1 MTKFSILASLAVI
14 ALLLAI
20 PAVVL
25 AQAQPPLPSV
35 FGGTVTWDGAPAPD
49 GTAVSAW
56 IDGEQVALTAAAD
69 GAYALKISQPPGE
82 AFVGKEVVFMVA
94 ESEAPER
101 GTWEPDGGDVIN
113 LTAAPVL
120 PPKPVAGPAGPAG
133 PAGSAGKAGA
143 PGPGGGPGPAGP
155 GGASGK
161 AGAAGAAGA
170 KGAAGSAGSAGP
182 AGPAGRAGSAGAAG
196 PAGSAGSDGAAG
208 AAGPAGAVGAAGGG
222 GALAVIAL
230 IIAIVAAIGAGGAF
244 VMGRR
249 S

>member
-1 MTKFSILASLAVI
+1 VTKFSILASLAVI

-25 AQAQPPLPSV
+25 AQAQPSLPAV
-35 FGGTVTWDGAPAPD
+35 FGGTVSWDGTPASD
-49 GTAVSAW
+49 GTMVSAW
-56 IDGEQVALTAAAD
+56 IDGKEVASATAAD
-69 GAYALKISQPPGE
+69 GSYALIISEPQGSSFTGKKITFKVGPGT
-82 AFVGKEVVFMVA
+82 ATQTA
-94 ESEAPER
+94 
-101 GTWEPDGGDVIN
+101 TWEAAGGDVLN
-113 LTAAPVL
+113 LKAAPVP
-120 PPKPVAGPAGPAG
+120 PPKPVVGPAGPAG

-155 GGASGK
+155 GGSPGK

-170 KGAAGSAGSAGP
+170 KGPAGSAGSAGP
-182 AGPAGRAGSAGAAG
+182 AGSAGSAGKAG

-208 AAGPAGAVGAAGGG
+208 PAGAAGAAGAAGG

>member
-56 IDGEQVALTAAAD
+56 IDGEQVALTTAAD
-69 GAYALKISQPPGE
+69 GGYALMISQPPGG
-82 AFVGKEVVFMVA
+82 AFAGKEIVFMVA

-101 GTWEPDGGDVIN
+101 GTWEPDGGDEIN

-120 PPKPVAGPAGPAG
+120 APKPAAGPAGPAG

-155 GGASGK
+155 GGASGN

-170 KGAAGSAGSAGP
+170 KGP
-182 AGPAGRAGSAGAAG
+182 AGSAGAAG
-196 PAGSAGSDGAAG
+196 PAGPSGSLGAAG
-208 AAGPAGAVGAAGGG
+208 PAGPAGAVGAAGGG

>member
-25 AQAQPPLPSV
+25 AQAQPSLPAV
-35 FGGTVTWDGAPAPD
+35 FVGTVSWDGAPASD
-49 GTAVSAW
+49 GTTVAAW
-56 IDGEQVALTAAAD
+56 IDGKEVASATAAD
-69 GAYALKISQPPGE
+69 GSYAVRIPQPPDSSFTGKKIT
-82 AFVGKEVVFMVA
+82 FKVGA
-94 ESEAPER
+94 GTATQTA
-101 GTWEPDGGDVIN
+101 TWEPDGGDVLN
-113 LTAAPVL
+113 LTAAPVSA
-120 PPKPVAGPAGPAG
+120 PSPVAGPAGPAG
-133 PAGSAGKAGA
+133 PAGKAGA

-155 GGASGK
+155 GGASGN

-170 KGAAGSAGSAGP
+170 KGP
-182 AGPAGRAGSAGAAG
+182 AGSAGAAG

>member
-25 AQAQPPLPSV
+25 AQAQPSLPAV
-35 FGGTVTWDGAPAPD
+35 FGGTVSWDGTSASD
-49 GTAVSAW
+49 GTMVSAW
-56 IDGEQVALTAAAD
+56 IDGQEVATATAAD
-69 GAYALKISQPPGE
+69 GSYALTISEPPGSS
-82 AFVGKEVVFMVA
+82 FSGKKITFKVGPGTA
-94 ESEAPER
+94 TQTA
-101 GTWEPDGGDVIN
+101 TWEAAGGDVLN
-113 LTAAPVL
+113 LEAAPVAA
-120 PPKPVAGPAGPAG
+120 PKPVAGPAGPAG

-155 GGASGK
+155 GGSPGK

-170 KGAAGSAGSAGP
+170 KGP
-182 AGPAGRAGSAGAAG
+182 AG
-196 PAGSAGSDGAAG
+196 PAGSAGSAGSAGAGGPAGAAG
-208 AAGPAGAVGAAGGG
+208 SDGAPGPAGPAGPAGAAGAAGGG

>member
-1 MTKFSILASLAVI
+1 VTKFSILASLAVI

-25 AQAQPPLPSV
+25 AQAQPSLPAV
-35 FGGTVTWDGAPAPD
+35 FGGTVSWDGTSASD
-49 GTAVSAW
+49 GTMVSAW
-56 IDGEQVALTAAAD
+56 IDGKEVASATAAD
-69 GAYALKISQPPGE
+69 GSYALTISEPPGSS
-82 AFVGKEVVFMVA
+82 FSGKKITFKVGPGTA
-94 ESEAPER
+94 TQTA
-101 GTWEPDGGDVIN
+101 TWEAAGGDVLN
-113 LTAAPVL
+113 LEAAPVAA
-120 PPKPVAGPAGPAG
+120 PKPVAGPAGPAG

-143 PGPGGGPGPAGP
+143 PGPGGGPGPSGP
-155 GGASGK
+155 GGSPGK

-170 KGAAGSAGSAGP
+170 KGPAGSAGSAGP
-182 AGPAGRAGSAGAAG
+182 AGSAGSAGKAG

-208 AAGPAGAVGAAGGG
+208 PAGPAGPAGAAGAAGG

>member
-25 AQAQPPLPSV
+25 AQAQPSLPAV
-35 FGGTVTWDGAPAPD
+35 FGGTVSWDGTPASD
-49 GTAVSAW
+49 GTMVSAW
-56 IDGEQVALTAAAD
+56 IDGKEVASATAAD
-69 GAYALKISQPPGE
+69 GSYALTISEPPGSS
-82 AFVGKEVVFMVA
+82 FTGKKITFKVGPGTA
-94 ESEAPER
+94 TQTA
-101 GTWEPDGGDVIN
+101 TWEAAGGDVLN
-113 LTAAPVL
+113 LKAAPVP
-120 PPKPVAGPAGPAG
+120 PPKPVVGPAGPAG

-143 PGPGGGPGPAGP
+143 PGPGGGPGPSGP
-155 GGASGK
+155 GGSPGK

-170 KGAAGSAGSAGP
+170 KGPAGSAGSAGSAGP
-182 AGPAGRAGSAGAAG
+182 AGSAGSAGKAG
-196 PAGSAGSDGAAG
+196 PAGSAGSDGAT
-208 AAGPAGAVGAAGGG
+208 GPAGAAGG

>member
-25 AQAQPPLPSV
+25 AQAQPSLPAV
-35 FGGTVTWDGAPAPD
+35 FVGTVSWDGAPASD
-49 GTAVSAW
+49 GTTVAAW
-56 IDGEQVALTAAAD
+56 IDGKEVASATAAD
-69 GAYALKISQPPGE
+69 GSYAVRIPQPPDSSFTGKKIT
-82 AFVGKEVVFMVA
+82 FKVGA
-94 ESEAPER
+94 GTATQTA
-101 GTWEPDGGDVIN
+101 TWEPDGGDVLN

-170 KGAAGSAGSAGP
+170 KGP
-182 AGPAGRAGSAGAAG
+182 AGSAGAAG
-196 PAGSAGSDGAAG
+196 PAGPAGSLG
-208 AAGPAGAVGAAGGG
+208 AAGPAGSAGSVGAAGPAGPAGAAGAAGAAGGG

>member
-25 AQAQPPLPSV
+25 AQAQPSLPAV
-35 FGGTVTWDGAPAPD
+35 FGGTVSWDGTSASD
-49 GTAVSAW
+49 GTMVSAW
-56 IDGEQVALTAAAD
+56 IDGIEVASATAAD
-69 GAYALKISQPPGE
+69 GSYALTISEPPGSS
-82 AFVGKEVVFMVA
+82 FTGKKITFKVGPGTA
-94 ESEAPER
+94 TQTA
-101 GTWEPDGGDVIN
+101 TWEAAGGDVLN
-113 LTAAPVL
+113 LKAAPVA
-120 PPKPVAGPAGPAG
+120 PAKPVAGPAGPAG

-155 GGASGK
+155 GGSPGK

-170 KGAAGSAGSAGP
+170 KGPAGSAGSAGP
-182 AGPAGRAGSAGAAG
+182 AGSAGSAGPAG
-196 PAGSAGSDGAAG
+196 SAGSAGSDGAAG
-208 AAGPAGAVGAAGGG
+208 PAGAAGAAGGGGGG

>member
-69 GAYALKISQPPGE
+69 GAYALKISQPPGG
-82 AFVGKEVVFMVA
+82 AFVGKEVVVMVA
-94 ESEAPER
+94 ESEASQT

-120 PPKPVAGPAGPAG
+120 PPKPGAGPAG

-161 AGAAGAAGA
+161 AGAVGAAGA
-170 KGAAGSAGSAGP
+170 KGPAGSAGP

-222 GALAVIAL
+222 GSLAVIAL

>member
-69 GAYALKISQPPGE
+69 GAYALKISQPPGG

-94 ESEAPER
+94 ESEASQT

-113 LTAAPVL
+113 LTADPVL
-120 PPKPVAGPAGPAG
+120 PPKPVAGPAG

-170 KGAAGSAGSAGP
+170 KGPAGSAGP
-182 AGPAGRAGSAGAAG
+182 AGPAGRAGSAGTAG
-196 PAGSAGSDGAAG
+196 SAGSAGSDGAAG

-222 GALAVIAL
+222 GALTVIAL

>member
-1 MTKFSILASLAVI
+1 VTKFSILASLAVI

-25 AQAQPPLPSV
+25 AQAQPSLPAV
-35 FGGTVTWDGAPAPD
+35 FGGTVSWDGTSASD
-49 GTAVSAW
+49 GTMVSAW
-56 IDGEQVALTAAAD
+56 IDGKEVASATAAD
-69 GAYALKISQPPGE
+69 GSYALTISEPPGSS
-82 AFVGKEVVFMVA
+82 FSGKKITFKVGPGTA
-94 ESEAPER
+94 TQTA
-101 GTWEPDGGDVIN
+101 TWEAAGGDVLN
-113 LTAAPVL
+113 LEAAPVAA
-120 PPKPVAGPAGPAG
+120 PKPVAGPAGPAG

-143 PGPGGGPGPAGP
+143 PGPGGGPGPSGP
-155 GGASGK
+155 GGSPGK

-170 KGAAGSAGSAGP
+170 KGPAGSAGSAGP
-182 AGPAGRAGSAGAAG
+182 AGSAGSAGKAG

-208 AAGPAGAVGAAGGG
+208 PAGPAGAAGAAGG

>member
-1 MTKFSILASLAVI
+1 VTKFSILASLAVI

-35 FGGTVTWDGAPAPD
+35 FGGTVTWDGVPAPD
-49 GTAVSAW
+49 GTDVSAW
-56 IDGEQVALTAAAD
+56 IGGEQVALTTAAD
-69 GAYALKISQPPGE
+69 GAYALMISQPPGG
-82 AFVGKEVVFMVA
+82 AFAGKEIVFMVA

-101 GTWEPDGGDVIN
+101 GTWEPDGGDEIN
-113 LTAAPVL
+113 LTAVPVL
-120 PPKPVAGPAGPAG
+120 PPSPVAGPAGPAG
-133 PAGSAGKAGA
+133 AAGKAGA

-170 KGAAGSAGSAGP
+170 KGPAGSAGAAGP
-182 AGPAGRAGSAGAAG
+182 AGSSGSPGAAG

-208 AAGPAGAVGAAGGG
+208 PAGPAGAVGAAGGG
-222 GALAVIAL
+222 GNLAVIAL

>member
-1 MTKFSILASLAVI
+1 MKKFSILASLAVI

-25 AQAQPPLPSV
+25 AQAQPPVPSV

-69 GAYALKISQPPGE
+69 GAYALKISQAPGG
-82 AFVGKEVVFMVA
+82 AFAGKEVVFMVA

-133 PAGSAGKAGA
+133 SAGPAGKAGA

-170 KGAAGSAGSAGP
+170 KGPAGSAGT

-222 GALAVIAL
+222 GALTVIAL

>member
-56 IDGEQVALTAAAD
+56 IDGEQVALTTAAG
-69 GAYALKISQPPGE
+69 GAYALMISQPPGG
-82 AFVGKEVVFMVA
+82 AFAGKEVVFMVA

-101 GTWEPDGGDVIN
+101 GTWEPDGGDEIN

-120 PPKPVAGPAGPAG
+120 APSPVAGPAGPAG
-133 PAGSAGKAGA
+133 AAGKAGA

-170 KGAAGSAGSAGP
+170 KGPAGSAGAAGP
-182 AGPAGRAGSAGAAG
+182 AGPSGSPGAAG

-208 AAGPAGAVGAAGGG
+208 PAGPAGAVGAAGGG
-222 GALAVIAL
+222 GAMAVIAL

>member
-25 AQAQPPLPSV
+25 AQAQPSLPAV
-35 FGGTVTWDGAPAPD
+35 FGGTVSWDGTPASD
-49 GTAVSAW
+49 GTMVSAW
-56 IDGEQVALTAAAD
+56 IDGKEVASATAAD
-69 GAYALKISQPPGE
+69 GSYALTISEPPGSS
-82 AFVGKEVVFMVA
+82 FTGKKITFKVGPGTA
-94 ESEAPER
+94 TQTA
-101 GTWEPDGGDVIN
+101 TWEAAGGDVLN
-113 LTAAPVL
+113 LTAAPVAA
-120 PPKPVAGPAGPAG
+120 PKPVAGPAGPAG

-143 PGPGGGPGPAGP
+143 PGPGGGPGPSGP
-155 GGASGK
+155 GGSPGI

-170 KGAAGSAGSAGP
+170 KGPAGSAGSAGSAGP
-182 AGPAGRAGSAGAAG
+182 AGPAGSAGAAG
-196 PAGSAGSDGAAG
+196 PAGYAGSDGAAG
-208 AAGPAGAVGAAGGG
+208 PAGPAGAAGG

-230 IIAIVAAIGAGGAF
+230 ILAIVAAIGAGGAF

>member
-25 AQAQPPLPSV
+25 AQAQPSLPAV
-35 FGGTVTWDGAPAPD
+35 FGGTVSWDGTSASD
-49 GTAVSAW
+49 GTMVSAW
-56 IDGEQVALTAAAD
+56 IDGKEVASASAAD
-69 GAYALKISQPPGE
+69 GSYALIISEPQGSSFTGKKITFKVGPGT
-82 AFVGKEVVFMVA
+82 ATQTA
-94 ESEAPER
+94 
-101 GTWEPDGGDVIN
+101 TWEAAGGDV
-113 LTAAPVL
+113 LDLKAVPVP

-155 GGASGK
+155 GGSPGK

-170 KGAAGSAGSAGP
+170 KGPAGSAGSAGP
-182 AGPAGRAGSAGAAG
+182 AGSAGSAGATG

-208 AAGPAGAVGAAGGG
+208 PAGAAGAAGAAGGG

-230 IIAIVAAIGAGGAF
+230 IIAIVAGIGAGGAF

>member
-1 MTKFSILASLAVI
+1 MTKFSFLASLAVI

-20 PAVVL
+20 PAVIL

-35 FGGTVTWDGAPAPD
+35 FGGTVTWDGAPASD
-49 GTAVSAW
+49 GTTVAAW
-56 IDGEQVALTAAAD
+56 IDGKEVASATAAD
-69 GAYALKISQPPGE
+69 GSYAVRIPQPPDSSFTGKKIT
-82 AFVGKEVVFMVA
+82 FKVGA
-94 ESEAPER
+94 GTATQTA
-101 GTWEPDGGDVIN
+101 TWEPDGGDVLN
-113 LTAAPVL
+113 LTAAPVS
-120 PPKPVAGPAGPAG
+120 PPSPVAGPAGPAG
-133 PAGSAGKAGA
+133 AAGKAGA

-170 KGAAGSAGSAGP
+170 KGPAGSAGAAGP
-182 AGPAGRAGSAGAAG
+182 AGPAGSLGAAG

-208 AAGPAGAVGAAGGG
+208 TAGPAGAVGAAGGG

>member
-69 GAYALKISQPPGE
+69 GAYALKISQPPGG
-82 AFVGKEVVFMVA
+82 AFAGKEVVFMVA

-113 LTAAPVL
+113 LTAVPVL
-120 PPKPVAGPAGPAG
+120 PPAPVAGPAG

-170 KGAAGSAGSAGP
+170 KGPAGSAGAAGP
-182 AGPAGRAGSAGAAG
+182 AGPAGSFGAAG

-208 AAGPAGAVGAAGGG
+208 PAGPAGAVGAAGGGG

>member
-56 IDGEQVALTAAAD
+56 IDGEQVALTTAD
-69 GAYALKISQPPGE
+69 GGAYALMISQPPGG
-82 AFVGKEVVFMVA
+82 AFAGKEVVFMVA
-94 ESEAPER
+94 ESEASQT

-170 KGAAGSAGSAGP
+170 KGP
-182 AGPAGRAGSAGAAG
+182 AGSAGAAG
-196 PAGSAGSDGAAG
+196 PAGPAGSLGAAGPAGSAGSLGAAG
-208 AAGPAGAVGAAGGG
+208 PAGPAGAVGAAGGG

>member
-1 MTKFSILASLAVI
+1 VTKFSILASLAVI

-25 AQAQPPLPSV
+25 AQAQPSLPAV
-35 FGGTVTWDGAPAPD
+35 FGGTVSWDGTSASD
-49 GTAVSAW
+49 GTMVSAW
-56 IDGEQVALTAAAD
+56 IDGQEVATATAAD
-69 GAYALKISQPPGE
+69 GSYALTISEPPGSS
-82 AFVGKEVVFMVA
+82 FSGKKITFKVGPGTA
-94 ESEAPER
+94 TQTA
-101 GTWEPDGGDVIN
+101 TWEAAGGDVLN
-113 LTAAPVL
+113 LEAAPVAA
-120 PPKPVAGPAGPAG
+120 PKPVAGPAGPAG

-143 PGPGGGPGPAGP
+143 PGPGGGPGPSGP
-155 GGASGK
+155 GGSPGK

-170 KGAAGSAGSAGP
+170 KGPAGSAGSAGP
-182 AGPAGRAGSAGAAG
+182 AGSAGSAGKAG

-208 AAGPAGAVGAAGGG
+208 PAGPAGPAGAAGG

>member
-25 AQAQPPLPSV
+25 AQAQPSLPAV
-35 FGGTVTWDGAPAPD
+35 FGGTVSWDGTSASD
-49 GTAVSAW
+49 GTMVSAW
-56 IDGEQVALTAAAD
+56 IDGKEVASATAAD
-69 GAYALKISQPPGE
+69 GSYALIISEPQGSSFTGKKITFKVGPGT
-82 AFVGKEVVFMVA
+82 ATQTA
-94 ESEAPER
+94 
-101 GTWEPDGGDVIN
+101 TWEAAGGDVLN
-113 LTAAPVL
+113 LKAAPVP
-120 PPKPVAGPAGPAG
+120 PPKPVVGPAGPAG

-143 PGPGGGPGPAGP
+143 PGPGGGPGPSGP
-155 GGASGK
+155 GGSPGK

-170 KGAAGSAGSAGP
+170 KGPAGSAGSAGP
-182 AGPAGRAGSAGAAG
+182 AGSAGSAGAAG

-208 AAGPAGAVGAAGGG
+208 PAGAAGAAGAAGG

>member
-1 MTKFSILASLAVI
+1 VTKFSILASLAVI

-56 IDGEQVALTAAAD
+56 IDGEQVALTTAAD
-69 GAYALKISQPPGE
+69 GAYALMISQPPGG
-82 AFVGKEVVFMVA
+82 AFAGKEVVFMVA

-101 GTWEPDGGDVIN
+101 GTWEPDGGDEIN

-120 PPKPVAGPAGPAG
+120 APSPVAGPAGPAG
-133 PAGSAGKAGA
+133 PAGKAGA

-170 KGAAGSAGSAGP
+170 KGPAGSAGAAGP
-182 AGPAGRAGSAGAAG
+182 AGSSGSPGAAG

-208 AAGPAGAVGAAGGG
+208 PAGPAGAVGAAGGG
-222 GALAVIAL
+222 GSLAVIAL

>member
-20 PAVVL
+20 PAAVL
-25 AQAQPPLPSV
+25 AQAQPSLPAV
-35 FGGTVTWDGAPAPD
+35 FGGTVSWDGTPASD
-49 GTAVSAW
+49 GTMVSAW
-56 IDGEQVALTAAAD
+56 IDGKEVASATAAD
-69 GAYALKISQPPGE
+69 GSYALAISEPPGSS
-82 AFVGKEVVFMVA
+82 FTGKKITFKVGPGTA
-94 ESEAPER
+94 TQTA
-101 GTWEPDGGDVIN
+101 TWEAAGGDVLN
-113 LTAAPVL
+113 LKAAPVA
-120 PPKPVAGPAGPAG
+120 PPKPVVGPAGPAG

-143 PGPGGGPGPAGP
+143 PGPGGGPGPSGP
-155 GGASGK
+155 GGSPGK

-170 KGAAGSAGSAGP
+170 KGPAGSAGSAGSAGP
-182 AGPAGRAGSAGAAG
+182 AGSAGSAGAAG

-208 AAGPAGAVGAAGGG
+208 PAGAAGAAGG

>member
-20 PAVVL
+20 PAAVL
-25 AQAQPPLPSV
+25 AQAQPSLPAV
-35 FGGTVTWDGAPAPD
+35 FGGTVSWDGTPASD
-49 GTAVSAW
+49 GTLVSAW
-56 IDGEQVALTAAAD
+56 IDGKEVASASAAD
-69 GAYALKISQPPGE
+69 GAYALTISEPPGSSF
-82 AFVGKEVVFMVA
+82 AGKKITFNVGPGMA
-94 ESEAPER
+94 TQTA
-101 GTWEPDGGDVIN
+101 TWEAAGGDVLN
-113 LTAAPVL
+113 LEAAPVA
-120 PPKPVAGPAGPAG
+120 PPKPVVGPAGPAG

-155 GGASGK
+155 GGSPGK

-170 KGAAGSAGSAGP
+170 KGPAGSAGSAGP
-182 AGPAGRAGSAGAAG
+182 AGSAGSAGKAG
-196 PAGSAGSDGAAG
+196 PAGSAGADG
-208 AAGPAGAVGAAGGG
+208 AAGPAGAAGGG

>member
-1 MTKFSILASLAVI
+1 VTKFSILASLAVI

-25 AQAQPPLPSV
+25 AQAQPSLPSV

-49 GTAVSAW
+49 GIAVSAW
-56 IDGEQVALTAAAD
+56 IDGEQVALTTAAD
-69 GAYALKISQPPGE
+69 GAYALMISQPPGG
-82 AFVGKEVVFMVA
+82 AFAGKEVVFLVA
-94 ESEAPER
+94 ASEAPEK
-101 GTWEPDGGDVIN
+101 GTWEPDGGDEIN

-120 PPKPVAGPAGPAG
+120 APSPVAGPAGPAG
-133 PAGSAGKAGA
+133 KAGA
-143 PGPGGGPGPAGP
+143 PGSGGGPGPAGP

-170 KGAAGSAGSAGP
+170 KGPAGSAGAAGP
-182 AGPAGRAGSAGAAG
+182 AGPSGSLGAAG

-208 AAGPAGAVGAAGGG
+208 PAGPAGAVGAAGGG
-222 GALAVIAL
+222 GAMAVIAL
-230 IIAIVAAIGAGGAF
+230 IIAIVAVIGAGGAF

>member
-69 GAYALKISQPPGE
+69 GAYALKISQPPGG
-82 AFVGKEVVFMVA
+82 AFAGKEVVFMVA

-101 GTWEPDGGDVIN
+101 GTWEPDGGDEIN

-120 PPKPVAGPAGPAG
+120 APSPVAGPAGPAG
-133 PAGSAGKAGA
+133 PAGKAGA

-170 KGAAGSAGSAGP
+170 KGP
-182 AGPAGRAGSAGAAG
+182 AGSAGAAG
-196 PAGSAGSDGAAG
+196 PAGSSGSPGAAG
-208 AAGPAGAVGAAGGG
+208 PAGPAGAVGAAGGG

>member
-56 IDGEQVALTAAAD
+56 IGGEQVALTTAAG
-69 GAYALKISQPPGE
+69 GAYALMISQPPGG
-82 AFVGKEVVFMVA
+82 AFAGKEVVFMVA

-101 GTWEPDGGDVIN
+101 GTWEPDGGDEIN

-120 PPKPVAGPAGPAG
+120 ASSPVAGPAGPAG
-133 PAGSAGKAGA
+133 PAGKAGA

-155 GGASGK
+155 GGASGD

-170 KGAAGSAGSAGP
+170 KGPAGSAGAAGP
-182 AGPAGRAGSAGAAG
+182 AGSSGSPGAAG

-208 AAGPAGAVGAAGGG
+208 PTGPAGAVGAAGGG
-222 GALAVIAL
+222 GSLAVIAL